1 MEFKFMQNQQIMNF
15 LNQYSKKEWDSIIE
29 DLLLYSINKVNEIE
43 KEEIPKKE
51 VSPPKKIIN
60 KNPEII
66 SFKNCKYTPYEC
78 AKNLLIQNANYRC
91 NFDKNDK
98 KLNGLD
104 KKINEIKSK
113 EKSFF
118 SKKAKY

>member
-15 LNQYSKKEWDSIIE
+15 LNQYNKKEWDSIIE

-43 KEEIPKKE
+43 KEEIRKE
-51 VSPPKKIIN
+51 EVIIPKKIIN
-60 KNPEII
+60 KNSEII
-66 SFKNCKYTPYEC
+66 TFKNCKKTPYEC
-78 AKNLLIQNANYRC
+78 AKNLLIQNANDRF
-91 NFDKNDK
+91 NSEKNDDKLNK

-113 EKSFF
+113 KV
-118 SKKAKY
+118 KY